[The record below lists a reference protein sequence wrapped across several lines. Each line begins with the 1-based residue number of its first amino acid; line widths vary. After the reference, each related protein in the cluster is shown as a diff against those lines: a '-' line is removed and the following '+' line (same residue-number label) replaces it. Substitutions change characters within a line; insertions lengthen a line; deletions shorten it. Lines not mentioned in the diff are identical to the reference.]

1 MKHRMDREPGAVPLA
16 KAELEPGAD
25 RFSTYL
31 ADLREDAV
39 AMGSQL
45 AVTDGLAALSP
56 GFDAWGKP
64 GPSVPLMKRVKERFD
79 PHNILNPGRFVGGI

>member
-1 MKHRMDREPGAVPLA
+1 
-16 KAELEPGAD
+16 
-25 RFSTYL
+25 
-31 ADLREDAV
+31 
-39 AMGSQL
+39 MGSQL
-45 AVTDGLAALSP
+45 TVTDGLAVLSA

>member
-1 MKHRMDREPGAVPLA
+1 LRAE
-16 KAELEPGAD
+16 AELEPGAD

-31 ADLREDAV
+31 ADLRGDAV

-45 AVTDGLAALSP
+45 TVTDGLAVLSA